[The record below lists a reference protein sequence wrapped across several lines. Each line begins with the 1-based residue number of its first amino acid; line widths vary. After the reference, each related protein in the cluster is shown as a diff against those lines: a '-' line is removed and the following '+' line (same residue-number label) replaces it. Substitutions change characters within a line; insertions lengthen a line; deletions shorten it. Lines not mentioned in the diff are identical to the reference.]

1 MKILEKR
8 VAVKRVIP
16 LGETLKVEVTT
27 QLGQISPHDI
37 SVSIYYGLI
46 DSKADF
52 IDRDT
57 VTLQDF
63 VQEGQ
68 QTIFRGEI
76 PCLKVGRFGFRVR
89 VLPSHP
95 LLGNPYS
102 LGLILWG

>member
-1 MKILEKR
+1 
-8 VAVKRVIP
+8 
-16 LGETLKVEVTT
+16 LGETLKVEVIT
-27 QLGQISPHDI
+27 QLGRVLPQDI

-57 VTLQDF
+57 VTLRDF
-63 VQEGQ
+63 TQEGQ
-68 QTIFRGEI
+68 QTVFRGEI
-76 PCLKVGRFGFRVR
+76 PCQEVGRFGFRVR

-95 LLGNPYS
+95 LLTNPYS